1 MCALAVPDPADAPRP
16 VQAWLTE
23 RMSADLPGPG
33 IRPDSVLALQV
44 GARSAVLCLEMDE
57 GTQHAPVIRARLA
70 AYGRW
75 LPARAGWHLLFVVQ
89 SEQRTGWLRRLGS
102 WHGPASLQGR
112 SWVVRLA
119 DLCSHGLD
127 ALAVPIVGVEPP
139 ESLRALA
146 TEPTSRMSTTP
157 VGSQA
162 WIELLG
168 QGGGED
174 LDHALR

>member
-1 MCALAVPDPADAPRP
+1 MMPNSRHPI
-16 VQAWLTE
+16 QAWLTE

-33 IRPDSVLALQV
+33 IRPDSVVTLQV

-57 GTQHAPVIRARLA
+57 GTQHAPVIRARLT

-75 LPARAGWHLLFVVQ
+75 LPTRGGWHLLLVVQ
-89 SEQRTGWLRRLGS
+89 SEQRARWLRRLGS
-102 WHGPASLQGR
+102 WHGPKSLDGR

-119 DLCSHGLD
+119 DLGSEGLD
-127 ALAVPIVGVEPP
+127 ALTVPIVGREPP
-139 ESLRALA
+139 RSLRALA
-146 TEPTSRMSTTP
+146 ADPTSRMSTAP
-157 VGSQA
+157 VGSGS

-174 LDHALR
+174 LSDALR